1 MRHSVFAFL
10 ALLAVLVTTPARLE
24 AARDPAPAATA
35 AAKSGL
41 ELLVFEREDCH
52 ICEIFR
58 RQIGSR
64 YAMAPVATEAPMR
77 YIDID
82 KVDLDKI
89 RLKSR
94 LTMLPTVVLMQNG
107 REVERINGLTAPDT
121 FFTLVQHMMNRVD

>member
-10 ALLAVLVTTPARLE
+10 ALLAVMLTTPARLE
-24 AARDPAPAATA
+24 AARDPAPATA
-35 AAKSGL
+35 SVKSGL